1 MIATSEADAK
11 FGSMKTSKMQCL
23 ARSAKIQ
30 QIQALQSKFSIKSLQ
45 ASSILQEQRGHW
57 RIDLSDHFIL
67 YKTLVGLT

>member
-30 QIQALQSKFSIKSLQ
+30 QIQALQSKF
-45 ASSILQEQRGHW
+45 R
-57 RIDLSDHFIL
+57 
-67 YKTLVGLT
+67 